1 MSEQETKRSEV
12 IFLLKNVS
20 KCAENV
26 AKVVK
31 VSKRAI
37 FRMKKKLKENKGP
50 ERVVGS
56 GRKPILNGAARRVLG
71 TFTYRHPQLSNP
83 RLARKM
89 EQARLPS
96 VSDRTIGNCLKKLGI
111 KRKNPSSKPQI
122 TPSHA
127 TKRIEFCQKYLNYDW
142 SRMIFPDE
150 ATFSLYSFKRKLL
163 CKKRKS
169 VGKLKFPKKL
179 MV

>member
-1 MSEQETKRSEV
+1 VPTMSEQETKRSEV

-56 GRKPILNGAARRVLG
+56 EQKPILNGTAGSRNV
-71 TFTYRHPQLSNP
+71 
-83 RLARKM
+83 
-89 EQARLPS
+89 RLPS
-96 VSDRTIGNCLKKLGI
+96 
-111 KRKNPSSKPQI
+111 PSTFKP
-122 TPSHA
+122 
-127 TKRIEFCQKYLNYDW
+127 
-142 SRMIFPDE
+142 
-150 ATFSLYSFKRKLL
+150 
-163 CKKRKS
+163 
-169 VGKLKFPKKL
+169 
-179 MV
+179 